1 MSTAIVSLKAPGSRQ
16 ILQEAAPRWT
26 DASTAPGSR
35 VHDCNLLGV
44 GDPNCA
50 QMAGRIGT
58 VSTWNILLCFQQ
70 IKGSLSGLYEGNVR
84 HFMLCQMMSDAFF

>member
-1 MSTAIVSLKAPGSRQ
+1 MFFFRRSTAIVSLKAPGSRQ

-44 GDPNCA
+44 GDPKCRQDRYSINVEYFA
-50 QMAGRIGT
+50 
-58 VSTWNILLCFQQ
+58 VFSTDQGLSIR
-70 IKGSLSGLYEGNVR
+70 SL
-84 HFMLCQMMSDAFF
+84 